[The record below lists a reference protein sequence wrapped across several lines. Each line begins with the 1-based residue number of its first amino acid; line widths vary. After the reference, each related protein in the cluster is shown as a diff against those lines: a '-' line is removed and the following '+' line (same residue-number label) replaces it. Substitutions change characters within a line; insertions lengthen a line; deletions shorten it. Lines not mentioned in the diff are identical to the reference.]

1 MATETKNSAAPFDV
15 IAECLP
21 KIDFDNLD
29 KLNQSVRELLTD
41 ERYCNFLTRQPFWY
55 LDCEYITSVA
65 VTSVFRP
72 ASGREYLD
80 VNVSLR
86 SEESYDNQTLEHI
99 SIPIVYLT
107 DRKTLEQD
115 MAAEKAKQEK
125 KDEERERQQYLELQ
139 KKYGGK
145 Q

>member
-1 MATETKNSAAPFDV
+1 MTTETKKSTTPFDV

-29 KLNQSVRELLTD
+29 RLNQSVSELLTD
-41 ERYCNFLTRQPFWY
+41 ERYCNFLTRRPFWD
-55 LDCEYITSVA
+55 LDCDLITEVA
-65 VTSVFRP
+65 ATSR
-72 ASGREYLD
+72 GEYLG
-80 VNVSLR
+80 VSVSFR

-139 KKYGGK
+139 KKYGDK

>member
-1 MATETKNSAAPFDV
+1 MTEKEQTPFET
-15 IAECLP
+15 IKKRLP
-21 KIDFDNLD
+21 RIDFDS
-29 KLNQSVRELLTD
+29 LNEVNHSVKELLTD

-55 LDCEYITSVA
+55 LDCEYVTSVA

-72 ASGREYLD
+72 ASGKEYLD

-86 SEESYDNQTLEHI
+86 SEASYDNQTLEHI

-125 KDEERERQQYLELQ
+125 QHEERERQQYLELQ

>member
-1 MATETKNSAAPFDV
+1 MTTETKKSTTPFDV
-15 IAECLP
+15 ITKCLS
-21 KIDFDNLD
+21 KVDFDSLE
-29 KLNQSVRELLTD
+29 KLNRSVKELITD
-41 ERYCNFLTRQPFWY
+41 KRYCNFLTRQPFWY
-55 LDCEYITSVA
+55 LDCEYVTSVA

-80 VNVSLR
+80 VDVSLR
-86 SEESYDNQTLEHI
+86 NEESYDNQTLEHI

-115 MAAEKAKQEK
+115 MAAEKTKQEK

-139 KKYGGK
+139 KKYGDLK
-145 Q
+145 

>member
-1 MATETKNSAAPFDV
+1 MTEKEQTPFET
-15 IAECLP
+15 IKKRLP
-21 KIDFDNLD
+21 RIDFDS
-29 KLNQSVRELLTD
+29 LNEVNHSVKELLTD
-41 ERYCNFLTRQPFWY
+41 ERYCNFLTRHPFWY

-80 VNVSLR
+80 VDVSLR
-86 SEESYDNQTLEHI
+86 SEESYDDQTLENI

-125 KDEERERQQYLELQ
+125 QDEERERQQYLELQ